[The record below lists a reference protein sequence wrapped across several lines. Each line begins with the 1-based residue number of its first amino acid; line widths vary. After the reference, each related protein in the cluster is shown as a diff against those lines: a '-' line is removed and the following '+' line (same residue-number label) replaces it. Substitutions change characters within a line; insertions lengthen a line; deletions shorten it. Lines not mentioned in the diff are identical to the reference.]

1 MNVFAKLMMVAVVGY
16 LFAGGSALAQK
27 DATDPWALSATL
39 NSQFS
44 DNRDGVSENKE
55 SNVDVSLTPRADLRW
70 RDGDRSLLDF
80 YLMPSIKWH
89 SNPRDESSG
98 EGQNDAELFGAVGV
112 DGSHRFTPRV
122 GVKAGDA
129 LSYNDDPEITES
141 GATVRQSSSH
151 WLNNLH
157 AGVDVELSQKV
168 GASLMGS
175 SIMKRYTDQVV
186 ADNQDEDIYQAEA
199 DLKYLMGSG
208 YSVFGLIGF
217 SDFNAESSG
226 AGSRNRGSQV
236 LSYGVGIERVFSPD
250 VTGKIA
256 GGYQTAEYDDD
267 ALESTDTMNGNAE
280 MTFRAASPTRF
291 RVGGSYGYFAPNVRP
306 YSIQTLTAVSGAIDH
321 DVLSDRLTLTLR
333 GQYSEGDYA
342 DEGVGLPGG
351 LDKLTT
357 VGFSGRYW
365 VQRNWAVQA
374 GYTHETWDSDL
385 RESFDRNLVDVGVT
399 ARL

>member
-1 MNVFAKLMMVAVVGY
+1 
-16 LFAGGSALAQK
+16 
-27 DATDPWALSATL
+27 
-39 NSQFS
+39 
-44 DNRDGVSENKE
+44 
-55 SNVDVSLTPRADLRW
+55 
-70 RDGDRSLLDF
+70 
-80 YLMPSIKWH
+80 
-89 SNPRDESSG
+89 
-98 EGQNDAELFGAVGV
+98 
-112 DGSHRFTPRV
+112 
-122 GVKAGDA
+122 

-151 WLNNLH
+151 WLNDVH
-157 AGVDVELSQKV
+157 AGVDVELSEKV
-168 GASLMGS
+168 GTSLMGS
-175 SIMKRYTDQVV
+175 SIMKRYTDDVV

-226 AGSRNRGSQV
+226 AGSRDRGSQV
-236 LSYGVGIERVFSPD
+236 LSYGVGVERIFSPD
-250 VTGKIA
+250 VIGKIA

-280 MTFRAASPTRF
+280 MTFRAASATRF

-357 VGFSGRYW
+357 LGISGRYW
-365 VQRNWAVQA
+365 VQRNWALQA
-374 GYTHETWDSDL
+374 GYTHENWDSDL
-385 RESFDRNLVDVGVT
+385 RESFDRNLVDIGVT